1 MEGRRSMQSILLW
14 VVAVVLINALWLNVA
29 NQSAPNEINSPNQ
42 FQTHR
47 EVEISPVFG
56 TSASIPAELST
67 VFEST
72 KVSNANVSFS
82 IKKDNQSTVF
92 SWSGTLTDDVP
103 IWSGELAP
111 GSYTVETVMEE
122 GVEVQQQLN
131 LKPFAAI
138 QTVGHVVL
146 TLMLVA
152 LAWGEQ
158 GVRALY
164 ARRPRPEAAKPAVEK
179 TPFKSQ
185 KFALEDDP
193 LTWDEADSPWRDP
206 IQ

>member
-56 TSASIPAELST
+56 TSASIPAEL
-67 VFEST
+67 
-72 KVSNANVSFS
+72 
-82 IKKDNQSTVF
+82 STVF

-164 ARRPRPEAAKPAVEK
+164 ARRPRPEAAKSAVEK